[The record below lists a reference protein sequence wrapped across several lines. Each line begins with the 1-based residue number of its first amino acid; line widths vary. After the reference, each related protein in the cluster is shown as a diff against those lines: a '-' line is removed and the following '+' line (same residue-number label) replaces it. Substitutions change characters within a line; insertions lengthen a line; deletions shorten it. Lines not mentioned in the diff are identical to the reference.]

1 MAGESTRSAGHGRT
15 RRNLDKFR
23 HGLEGWRR
31 AAPAPIYLWTTLKPF
46 QPTGLAQAIHDAGFA
61 SRAKAGERVA
71 QGRVS
76 LNGRVERDPAWLVR
90 EGDLVAI
97 DGRPLVRER
106 RVYWMCHKPRG
117 LVTTADDPQG
127 RPTVYRCL
135 EGLDL
140 PHMGPVG
147 RLDKDSEGL
156 LLFTNDTS
164 WAAALLD
171 PSNRVS
177 KTYEVRIDGRLDAD
191 GIERMT
197 RGVDHDGERLRAIS
211 VKTLRVEGTGSWI
224 EVVLQEGK
232 NREIRRMLAVLGFEV
247 RRLVRLRIGDLVLGA
262 LAVGAVRPLT
272 EAEVEGLRRSG
283 GAPKR
288 IRSPGRP

>member
-1 MAGESTRSAGHGRT
+1 MS
-15 RRNLDKFR
+15 LD
-23 HGLEGWRR
+23 
-31 AAPAPIYLWTTLKPF
+31 
-46 QPTGLAQAIHDAGFA
+46 
-61 SRAKAGERVA
+61 
-71 QGRVS
+71 
-76 LNGRVERDPAWLVR
+76 GRVERDPAWLVR
-90 EGDLVAI
+90 EGDLIAI
-97 DGRPLVRER
+97 DGQPLVSER

-147 RLDKDSEGL
+147 RLDKGSEGL
-156 LLFTNDTS
+156 LLFTNDSS

-171 PSNRVS
+171 PANRVS
-177 KTYEVRIDGRLDAD
+177 KSYEVRIDGHLDAA

-197 RGVDHDGERLRAIS
+197 RGLEHDGERLRAIS
-211 VKTLRVEGTGSWI
+211 VKTIRAEGTGSWI

-232 NREIRRMLAVLGFEV
+232 NREIRRMLAVLGFV
-247 RRLVRLRIGDLVLGA
+247 VLRLVRLRIGGLVLGG

-272 EAEVEGLRRSG
+272 EAEVEGLRRPG
-283 GAPKR
+283 GVPRR